1 MISFIIGLFVG
12 SFIGVALMALMAM
25 AKDSEPKLEN
35 PNPNYKPPMRKAKT
49 EQKEPTILWTVGNLC
64 KWGGE
69 VHEIRFFRQ
78 DKDGQTLACIFLD
91 GATTGICV
99 PIEELEVMEE

>member
-12 SFIGVALMALMAM
+12 DFIGVALMVLMYM
-25 AKDSEPKLEN
+25 AKDYEPKKHE
-35 PNPNYKPPMRKAKT
+35 P
-49 EQKEPTILWTVGNLC
+49 EQKEPTILWAKGNLC

-69 VHEIRFFRQ
+69 VHEIRLLVPG
-78 DKDGQTLACIFLD
+78 KDGQTLACIFLD

-99 PIEELEVMEE
+99 PIEELEAVEE

>member
-1 MISFIIGLFVG
+1 MLGLILGVFIG
-12 SFIGVALMALMAM
+12 SFITIVIMSLMYM
-25 AKDSEPKLEN
+25 AKDPEPKKRES
-35 PNPNYKPPMRKAKT
+35 
-49 EQKEPTILWTVGNLC
+49 EQKEPECKEPTTLWSVGNIC

-78 DKDGQTLACIFLD
+78 DEDGQTLACIFLD

-99 PIEELEVMEE
+99 PIEELEAVE

>member
-12 SFIGVALMALMAM
+12 SFLGVTLMALLAM
-25 AKDSEPKLEN
+25 ARDPEPPKRE
-35 PNPNYKPPMRKAKT
+35 P
-49 EQKEPTILWTVGNLC
+49 EQKEPTILWTVGNSC

-78 DKDGQTLACIFLD
+78 DKDGQTLACIFTD

-99 PIEELEVMEE
+99 PVEELEAVEE